1 MKRLDRLVF
10 REMLGPWVF
19 GVMIFSV
26 LIFASLLLMKITDWI
41 VQGVSVGFIFNIVVL
56 LLPGILV
63 KTFSMAMLLAALLAF
78 GRLSNDSEIVAVRA
92 AGASLFQVMRPVV
105 ILSFLVALLS
115 FAVNEIV
122 VPAASY
128 QATALQS
135 RLTKSIGRTKD
146 AKPVHIVIPQK
157 DGSVVYVGALD
168 FEIASQT
175 LQDVHVVTYAKD
187 EDKPG
192 ELKWTYVMHA
202 KMLRYEGEN
211 AWAVREG
218 YELLSSDGK
227 DRITSK
233 GDLWPSQVS
242 PPKFTPQNLL
252 AGIANDLDAFS
263 ITQIAQEIRQMK
275 SQPNPD
281 WRQIRNLEFGFYNK
295 IALPL
300 SVVIFALLGAPLGI
314 RSHRA
319 GVATGFALSIA
330 LSFAYLMIVNFMAVY
345 SRAGH
350 IPPYVASFAP
360 VALGLIA
367 ACVTIYR
374 KNA

>member
-10 REMLGPWVF
+10 REMLGPWIF

-41 VQGVSVGFIFNIVVL
+41 VQGVSAGFIFNIVVL

-63 KTFSMAMLLAALLAF
+63 KTFAMAMLLAALLAF

-92 AGASLFQVMRPVV
+92 AGASLFQVMRPVL
-105 ILSFLVALLS
+105 ILSFLVALLA

-135 RLTKSIGRTKD
+135 RLTKNIARRSD
-146 AKPVHIVIPQK
+146 AKPIHIVIPQD

-168 FEIASQT
+168 FEISSQT
-175 LQDVHVVTYAKD
+175 LEKVHVITY
-187 EDKPG
+187 DKRG
-192 ELKWTYVMHA
+192 DWTYIVSA
-202 KMLRYEGEN
+202 NELRYEGEN
-211 AWAVREG
+211 SWAIRGG
-218 YELLSSDGK
+218 YQLLSADGK
-227 DRITSK
+227 DRITST
-233 GDLWPSQVS
+233 GNLWPSQVS

-252 AGIANDLDAFS
+252 AGIASDLDAFS
-263 ITQIAQEIRQMK
+263 ITQIAQEIRQMRA
-275 SQPNPD
+275 QPNPD
-281 WRQIRNLEFGFYNK
+281 WKQIRNLEFGFYNK

-300 SVVIFALLGAPLGI
+300 GVVIFALLGAPLGI

-319 GVATGFALSIA
+319 GVAIGFALSIA
-330 LSFAYLMIVNFMAVY
+330 LSFAYLTIVNFLAVY
-345 SRAGH
+345 SRNGQ

-367 ACVTIYR
+367 ACVTIYK

>member
-10 REMLGPWVF
+10 REMLGPWFF
-19 GVMIFSV
+19 GVAIFSS

-41 VQGVSVGFIFNIVVL
+41 VQGVSAGFIFNIVVL

-135 RLTKSIGRTKD
+135 RLTKNIGRTD

-157 DGSVVYVGALD
+157 DGSVAYVGALD
-168 FEIASQT
+168 FDIGSQT
-175 LQDVHVVTYAKD
+175 LQTVHVVTYQKN
-187 EDKPG
+187 EETS
-192 ELKWTYVMHA
+192 ELDWTYVMQA
-202 KMLRYEGEN
+202 NELRYEGEN
-211 AWAVREG
+211 AWTVRGG
-218 YELLSSDGK
+218 YQLLSADGK
-227 DRITSK
+227 DVISSK
-233 GDLWPSQVS
+233 GNLWPSQIS

-275 SQPNPD
+275 AQPTPD

-314 RSHRA
+314 RNHRA

-367 ACVTIYR
+367 ACVTIYK